1 MCFQIW
7 IGWSGMAN
15 NFCAAPFMHQFISTQ
30 GKKFLCCWS
39 DRWPKPGVSNE
50 NQEKLLD
57 LEDWE
62 GEDYQKVRDFMLNG
76 DGWLDECRYCKDQE
90 ALGNFSF
97 RHQINN
103 FWKESGSPSL
113 DIRQGNIFGVP
124 FSYDLRFNNVCNL
137 ACRMCTP
144 ESSSQLVKEAEK
156 LPELYPHW
164 EKYDKEFQL
173 SLGRTK
179 NIDPLLEEAEFIKY
193 VRILGGEPT
202 VQPEVKQLL
211 RKLIEVGNTSVS
223 IKVVTNGTNAQD
235 EFYKLLT
242 KFDKVLLN
250 VSFDSHPDRL
260 AYIRGNANGKKMW
273 QNIQKIS
280 EMSWSGE
287 LTLELAQVIMSYNI
301 FDFWEL
307 GQLVDETP
315 WLSTNHTELVVEPFH
330 HCPGY
335 MKQEWKEKAID
346 IAKQNNSYDKNK
358 HVFEDMLSKE
368 TNLEHMKKLK
378 YLTGLQ
384 DFSRGKHLKDYH
396 PICYDMLEDIQ

>member
-1 MCFQIW
+1 MATLAAVNETLQATNDNVITGDSM
-7 IGWSGMAN
+7 IVQAVDRLNNTMSGMVKMMQLQKLKLLEALREKGPAQ
-15 NFCAAPFMHQFISTQ
+15 AAPAGGDAGPAKPDSNLGMILAGIAAFTI
-30 GKKFLCCWS
+30 GFLS
-39 DRWPKPGVSNE
+39 GLAD
-50 NQEKLLD
+50 
-57 LEDWE
+57 
-62 GEDYQKVRDFMLNG
+62 
-76 DGWLDECRYCKDQE
+76 
-90 ALGNFSF
+90 SF
-97 RHQINN
+97 R
-103 FWKESGSPSL
+103 K
-113 DIRQGNIFGVP
+113 IF
-124 FSYDLRFNNVCNL
+124 
-137 ACRMCTP
+137 A
-144 ESSSQLVKEAEK
+144 
-156 LPELYPHW
+156 
-164 EKYDKEFQL
+164 
-173 SLGRTK
+173 
-179 NIDPLLEEAEFIKY
+179 
-193 VRILGGEPT
+193 
-202 VQPEVKQLL
+202 
-211 RKLIEVGNTSVS
+211 
-223 IKVVTNGTNAQD
+223 
-235 EFYKLLT
+235 LT